1 MKPPRFDFFAD
12 LGKGDYMFLIKSAP
26 KWKVVSFNG
35 TNGNVTSKTCKTDS
49 RMLRYVRRK
58 TGKLPIIPSL
68 EVKTLLKE
76 SWNESDDEYIIFGKN
91 DSP

>member
-1 MKPPRFDFFAD
+1 MKTPKFDFFAD
-12 LGKGDYMFLIKSAP
+12 LGKGNYMFLTKEAP
-26 KWKVVSFNG
+26 VWKVTSFNG
-35 TNGNVTSKTCKTDS
+35 TNGKITNKTCKSDA

-58 TGKLPIIPSL
+58 TGKLPVIPTL

-76 SWNESDDEYIIFGKN
+76 SWNESDDEFIIFGQN